1 MLYIVDHHNSFTTAI
16 HTNQLTPND
25 ALLLIQGLR
34 FYQNVYI
41 NYQKEDDLFDNEDA
55 PSWSNQDCVIYFYQQ
70 LPTTP
75 SAFEPSW
82 AYMVYED
89 GKWKACDEPD
99 LAPHAQ
105 WVQHEIS

>member
-1 MLYIVDHHNSFTTAI
+1 MLYIVDHHNSVTTAI
-16 HTNQLTPND
+16 HTANLTPED
-25 ALLLIQGLR
+25 AHRLILGLR
-34 FYQNVYI
+34 FFDNVYL
-41 NYQKEDDLFDNEDA
+41 NYANDEPLFKNDDT
-55 PSWSNQDCVIYFYQQ
+55 PSWSNQDCVIYFYRQ

>member
-1 MLYIVDHHNSFTTAI
+1 MLYIVDHHNSVTTAI
-16 HTNQLTPND
+16 HTTNLTPED
-25 ALLLIQGLR
+25 AHRLILGLR
-34 FYQNVYI
+34 FFDNVYL
-41 NYQKEDDLFDNEDA
+41 NYASDEPLFKNDDT

-70 LPTTP
+70 T
-75 SAFEPSW
+75 
-82 AYMVYED
+82 YMVYED